1 MSAGSKS
8 WQRGMSTDPHEPS
21 EAEHTEH
28 YEFANIDE
36 RHGAVPKW
44 LVGVYIALGI
54 WMIYY
59 LIHYWRP

>member
-1 MSAGSKS
+1 
-8 WQRGMSTDPHEPS
+8 MSTDPHEPS
-21 EAEHTEH
+21 ETEHTEH

-36 RHGAVPKW
+36 HHGAVPKW
-44 LVGVYIALGI
+44 LAGVYIALGI

>member
-1 MSAGSKS
+1 
-8 WQRGMSTDPHEPS
+8 MSTDPHEPS
-21 EAEHTEH
+21 ETEHTEH

-36 RHGAVPKW
+36 HHGTVPKW
-44 LVGVYIALGI
+44 LAAVYIALGI